1 MVEIKILINNVDYT
15 DKILLESGFTFKETI
30 TQELE
35 SKTCVF
41 LVEDSNKDLIK
52 VNDLIAIQRKVDNNL
67 VDIEKFLVGA
77 VEVDLFTKE
86 KPFYWKKIAVL
97 VELTKVLERIIL
109 PPCAFTNKNDDLFT
123 IFNKALNKAFIRRGN
138 EPSKFILTER
148 LKILLRNTSGED
160 FIYNEPTILRN
171 ILDDILLIKNARIT
185 VKNIQNDIITLDY
198 KLLSF
203 DDRSIK
209 DINLLEHPNIKDL
222 KIIDSFDG
230 KAKEYETFVKGV
242 YSTEIPKQPYLLTW
256 ENWQTLKPVEIDL
269 VTTANVMLTTSFPIE
284 KIRWIDIFKSYK
296 LKIYTLDG
304 AIEKEETEEI
314 PIITRIN
321 DDIIKEEEIYNI
333 LSSSEQKKYIP
344 YKKGSKVI
352 GVCKRINGFIDG
364 TLYFNFSTLDIYVK
378 AEFEA
383 YIEKRGLHKQRGD
396 AFPYPQYE
404 LEAVTGIPFY
414 RIVYNA
420 YLDQHYSFTKDEKNK
435 GTILI
440 APSES
445 LIDSKRY
452 ADKVYNTTQSQG
464 NLRLECDFTFDNLD
478 QDKNIYKDLK
488 VGNKIRFNNKIFTI
502 TSKEKSFN
510 KEHIKD
516 HLVLDENYMPELP
529 EKLSRERQLFK
540 NPIDNIIERNVLLK
554 DIITFNLNN
563 SYTSNSFISCENIFE
578 LMKKSFV
585 DNEMVLPIETALIKL
600 EEGKPIIGS
609 TYIFEFSTYYALQVA
624 AQRVGKSILYN
635 FGFLDNYSAGY
646 SLGDHVVG
654 GYKVNLNP
662 YVDDNGELK
671 EVYIELLT
679 NKMSMALGNHI
690 PVALNLTDTIAAL
703 PKISFSNIADLYNR
717 PNIVNGKKILL
728 QKDRLEHII
737 FTYQLEFL
745 STPEIVIGNK
755 FLDCFRLIGGSLDG
769 LKVYGDT
776 ENVYTDKD
784 KIAKGNVVVG
794 ASVIALTENIA
805 LNNINMIQYNSV
817 GIADKNGNLI
827 LGINNKKQDKKKIY
841 IRIAA
846 RK

>member
-1 MVEIKILINNVDYT
+1 MVEIKIFVNHIDHTN
-15 DKILLESGFTFKETI
+15 KILLESGFTHKETI

-35 SKTCVF
+35 NKACVF
-41 LVEDSNKDLIK
+41 LVKEEDKELIQ
-52 VNDLIAIQRKVDNNL
+52 VDDLIAIQRKVNNDF
-67 VDIEKFLVGA
+67 VDTDYFLVGA
-77 VEVDLFTKE
+77 VESSLFTKQE
-86 KPFYWKKIAVL
+86 PYYWKKTTIL
-97 VELTKVLERIIL
+97 VELTKELERILL
-109 PPCAFTNKNDDLFT
+109 PPCSFTNPNDDLLT
-123 IFNKALNKAFIRRGN
+123 IFNKALDKAFVRREN
-138 EPSKFILTER
+138 QPSKFVLTGR
-148 LKILLRNTSGED
+148 LETLLRDQAGED
-160 FIYNEPTILRN
+160 FIYNQPTILRN
-171 ILDDILLIKNARIT
+171 ILDDILLVKNARIK
-185 VKNIQNDIITLDY
+185 VSRVLRLGVLELDY
-198 KLLSF
+198 KPLSF
-203 DDRSIK
+203 ENRPVK
-209 DINLLEHPNIKDL
+209 DIDLLKHSNIKDL
-222 KIIDSFDG
+222 KIIDSLNG
-230 KAKEYETFVKGV
+230 KAREYETFAKGV
-242 YSTEIPKQPYLLTW
+242 YSTELPKQPYLLTW
-256 ENWQTLKPVEIDL
+256 ENWQTLKPVEIDIA
-269 VTTANVMLTTSFPIE
+269 TTKNVMLTTSFPIE

-314 PIITRIN
+314 SLITRIN

-344 YKKGSKVI
+344 YKKGSKAI

-378 AEFEA
+378 AKFDA
-383 YIEKRGLHKQRGD
+383 YIEKRGLHKRMTGVGV
-396 AFPYPQYE
+396 PYPQYE
-404 LEAVTGIPFY
+404 LEAVIGIPFY

-600 EEGKPIIGS
+600 EEGKPIIN
-609 TYIFEFSTYYALQVA
+609 STYYALQVA

-646 SLGDHVVG
+646 SFGDHVVG
-654 GYKVNLNP
+654 GYKVDLNP

-679 NKMSMALGNHI
+679 NKMSMALGNI
-690 PVALNLTDTIAAL
+690 SVALDLTDTIAAL
-703 PKISFSNIADLYNR
+703 PKISYSNIADLYNR

-755 FLDCFRLIGGSLDG
+755 FLDCLRLIGGSLDG

>member
-1 MVEIKILINNVDYT
+1 MVEIKIFVNHIDYT
-15 DKILLESGFTFKETI
+15 NKILLESGFTHKETI

-35 SKTCVF
+35 SKACVF
-41 LVEDSNKDLIK
+41 LVKEEDKELIQ
-52 VNDLIAIQRKVDNNL
+52 VDDLIAIQRKVNNDF
-67 VDIEKFLVGA
+67 VDTDYFLVGA
-77 VEVDLFTKE
+77 VESSLFTKQE
-86 KPFYWKKIAVL
+86 PYYWKKTTIL
-97 VELTKVLERIIL
+97 VELTKELERILL
-109 PPCAFTNKNDDLFT
+109 PPCSFTNPNDDLLT
-123 IFNKALNKAFIRRGN
+123 IFNKALDKAFVRRGN
-138 EPSKFILTER
+138 QPSKFVLAGR
-148 LKILLRNTSGED
+148 LETLLRAQAGED
-160 FIYNEPTILRN
+160 FIYNQPTILRN
-171 ILDDILLIKNARIT
+171 ILDDILLVKNARIK
-185 VKNIQNDIITLDY
+185 VSRVLQLGVLELDY
-198 KLLSF
+198 KQLSLEN
-203 DDRSIK
+203 RPVK
-209 DINLLEHPNIKDL
+209 DIDLLKHPNIKDL
-222 KIIDSFDG
+222 KIIDSLNG
-230 KAKEYETFVKGV
+230 KAREYETFAKGV
-242 YSTEIPKQPYLLTW
+242 YSTEPPKQPYLLTW
-256 ENWQTLKPVEIDL
+256 ENWQTLKPVEIDIA
-269 VTTANVMLTTSFPIE
+269 TTKNVMLTTSFPIE
-284 KIRWIDIFKSYK
+284 KIRWIDIFKSYT
-296 LKIYTLDG
+296 LKIYTLDE

-314 PIITRIN
+314 SLITTIN

-333 LSSSEQKKYIP
+333 LSSSDQKKYIP

-378 AEFEA
+378 ATFEA
-383 YIEKRGLHKQRGD
+383 YIENRGLHKQRGPL
-396 AFPYPQYE
+396 FPYPQYE
-404 LEAVTGIPFY
+404 LEAVIGIPFY

-464 NLRLECDFTFDNLD
+464 NLRLECDFTFHNLD

-529 EKLSRERQLFK
+529 EKLSRERQIFK
-540 NPIDNIIERNVLLK
+540 NPINNIIERNVLLK
-554 DIITFNLNN
+554 DMITFNLNN

-585 DNEMVLPIETALIKL
+585 DNEMVLPIETALIRL
-600 EEGKPIIGS
+600 EEGKPIIN
-609 TYIFEFSTYYALQVA
+609 STYYALQVA

-646 SLGDHVVG
+646 SVGDHVVG

-671 EVYIELLT
+671 EVDIELLT
-679 NKMSMALGNHI
+679 NKMSMALGGNI
-690 PVALNLTDTIAAL
+690 PVALTLTDTIAAL
-703 PKISFSNIADLYNR
+703 PKISYSNIADLYNR
-717 PNIVNGKKILL
+717 PNMVNGKKILL

-755 FLDCFRLIGGSLDG
+755 FLDCFRLIGGYLDG
-769 LKVYGDT
+769 LKVYGAT

-784 KIAKGNVVVG
+784 KIAKGNEVVG

-846 RK
+846 GK